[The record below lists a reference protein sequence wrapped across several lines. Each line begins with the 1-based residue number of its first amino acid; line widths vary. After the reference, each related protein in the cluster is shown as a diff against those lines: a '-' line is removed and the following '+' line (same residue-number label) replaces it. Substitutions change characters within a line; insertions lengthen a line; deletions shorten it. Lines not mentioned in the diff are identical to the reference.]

1 MYIILLSVA
10 GVHVYILAMLNSTTT
25 ASQLQPDQETAGLP
39 SPLKG
44 KGYPFTP
51 RISFCW
57 WSSQWWSW
65 FFPFQIHTWEC
76 SGSDLVNHLSVRAPD
91 DQRLAGNKGNIDCW
105 SLLHYDTI
113 IIQFLLMLLG
123 VSSPLVQCRGNAVL
137 YGRFIF

>member
-10 GVHVYILAMLNSTTT
+10 GVHVYILATLNSTTT

-44 KGYPFTP
+44 IGYPFTP

-91 DQRLAGNKGNIDCW
+91 DQRLAGNKEYILKSDGSRPS
-105 SLLHYDTI
+105 SLLHVD
-113 IIQFLLMLLG
+113 
-123 VSSPLVQCRGNAVL
+123 SR
-137 YGRFIF
+137 

>member
-91 DQRLAGNKGNIDCW
+91 DQRLAGNKDATKGGIFHHGDWAMSCILPVAEPYPGA
-105 SLLHYDTI
+105 SDVDRE
-113 IIQFLLMLLG
+113 FVALG
-123 VSSPLVQCRGNAVL
+123 A
-137 YGRFIF
+137 